1 MVFTDKNLVCKDCG
15 EEFTFTAGEQEFFF
29 EKGFEN
35 APARCPQ
42 CRKARRQQNNMRAG
56 GSRERQM
63 YEVVC
68 DECGAMTNVPF
79 KPNGTRPVYCK
90 DCYQARRSN
99 RAWA

>member
-15 EEFTFTAGEQEFFF
+15 GEFTFTAGEQEFFF

-35 APARCPQ
+35 APARCPE
-42 CRKARRQQNNMRAG
+42 CRKARRQQNNNRAS

-68 DECGAMTNVPF
+68 DECGEMTSVPF
-79 KPNGTRPVYCK
+79 KPNGSRPVYCRN
-90 DCYQARRSN
+90 CYQSRRNSS
-99 RAWA
+99 WA